1 MTDFKRTRD
10 KLFGSTISGRK
21 PISIPSKYVLRTYN
35 KSKKSYTM
43 SRTE

>member
-1 MTDFKRTRD
+1 MTDFKRTRE

-35 KSKKSYTM
+35 KSKRSYTICK
-43 SRTE
+43 TE